1 MELLVE
7 NVVEERELSD
17 YEIERNKPLPDIKH
31 SIVQTNLLF
40 KLGNIYGNDFSI
52 LPELN
57 ITMPTGRDAVPDIC
71 IYPKIKIDFS
81 NDIESMI
88 EMPLT
93 TIEIISPP
101 QTEEQLL
108 RNVERYFD
116 AGVQSCWI
124 VLPISKTIVV
134 FSDPINYQTFT
145 IANPILKDTIL
156 DVELDLNKV
165 FA

>member
-1 MELLVE
+1 MELL
-7 NVVEERELSD
+7 NSNFLGRELSD
-17 YEIERNKPLPDIKH
+17 YEIKRNKPLPDFKH

-40 KLGNIYGNDFSI
+40 KLGSIYGDDFSI

-57 ITMPTGRDAVPDIC
+57 LTMPTGRDAVPDIC
-71 IYPKIKIDFS
+71 IYSKMKIDFS

-93 TIEIISPP
+93 TIEIISSP
-101 QTEEQLL
+101 QTKEQLIK
-108 RNVERYFD
+108 NAERYFD
-116 AGVQSCWI
+116 AGVKSCWI
-124 VLPISKTIVV
+124 AIPSTKAIYV
-134 FSDPINYQTFT
+134 FDSPRNYQTFT